1 MQKTKRIIKGSWNGN
16 GEILKSGEHFADCA
30 YQVQLEQEI
39 IVSESAFS
47 IQEVPGPA
55 FYSGTVTI
63 DPQELLK
70 PGVLQGMNS
79 GEVLTLHLSNESL
92 IKAYFNPVLEENN
105 QLIGVYKIMPVN

>member
-1 MQKTKRIIKGSWNGN
+1 MQKTKRIITGSWNGN
-16 GEILKSGEHFADCA
+16 GEILRSGEHFADCA

-39 IVSESAFS
+39 IESESS
-47 IQEVPGPA
+47 QNEQEVPGSA

-79 GEVLTLHLSNESL
+79 GEVLTLHLANESL
-92 IKAYFNPVLEENN
+92 IRAYFNPILEENKPAN
-105 QLIGVYKIMPVN
+105 GVYKIMPVN